1 MTAEAQALK
10 VAVAT
15 ATRAGRK
22 GFNEDSVFGVDAP
35 PVFHPL
41 RALAVVADGVGGAE
55 HGAEASAAAVMALR
69 THISGA
75 YSPLCAGDAP
85 LRGADVLRDALY
97 EADRQISAGPAAGG
111 STTCVAACV
120 CEGLAFI
127 GNVGDSRAY
136 IYRDAVLRQITA
148 DDAVGE
154 WDVWDDSG
162 NQARLTNWLGGM
174 PHAPSV
180 VELPLAPGDSLLLCS
195 DGLFSVVDPARIAA
209 ILGESSS
216 GPQAVEKLL
225 DKAQVFGAED
235 DISVAIVSVAAPEAP
250 PAPEAPAAPVEAP
263 RAVTGGW
270 LVRAALYAAVANLVL
285 TAAVLLV
292 LIMLLNALQP

>member
-195 DGLFSVVDPARIAA
+195 DGLFSVVDAARIAA
-209 ILGESSS
+209 VLGESSS
-216 GPQAVEKLL
+216 GHQAVEKLL
-225 DKAQVFGAED
+225 EKAQVFGAED
-235 DISVAIVSVAAPEAP
+235 DISVAVLTVAAS
-250 PAPEAPAAPVEAP
+250 EAPAAPEIPPAPAEAP
-263 RAVTGGW
+263 PGDAPGW
-270 LVRAALYAAVANLVL
+270 LLRAALYAAAANLVL
-285 TAAVLLV
+285 TGAVLLV